1 MPTLKDKAAIAGIG
15 NTTYSRNSGVSVLAL
30 AAEACKRAIDDAG
43 IPTKEVD
50 GIVTYN
56 VGDSV
61 SPEYVAA
68 CLGLPRLRYHMQYWG
83 GGPAS
88 QQVVAT
94 AAIAVA
100 TGMANNVICFRAL
113 NGRSGRRP
121 GGTGER
127 PEASGESQFAIPFGF
142 TNFVQMFA
150 FWATRH
156 MALYGTTE
164 EQLGS
169 VAITTREYAVMNERA
184 VMRKPMTMEDY
195 LRSRMIAWP
204 LRLFDICL
212 ETDGACALLVTS
224 AERARDMKHRPIY
237 VMAAAHGGGPATSG
251 HDENLG
257 LYLRWKEHTEFYGKH
272 IAPDLYGMAGI
283 TPQDIDVAE
292 IYDDM
297 TIAVI
302 FQLEDFGF
310 CKKGEGGP
318 FVADGNTKLTGK
330 LPTNTHGGLMSEA
343 YIHGLNHTF
352 EAVSQLRGDAG
363 PRQVKNAEIA
373 LTTGMGAA
381 VGSALILRR

>member
-1 MPTLKDKAAIAGIG
+1 
-15 NTTYSRNSGVSVLAL
+15 
-30 AAEACKRAIDDAG
+30 
-43 IPTKEVD
+43 
-50 GIVTYN
+50 
-56 VGDSV
+56 
-61 SPEYVAA
+61 
-68 CLGLPRLRYHMQYWG
+68 
-83 GGPAS
+83 
-88 QQVVAT
+88 
-94 AAIAVA
+94 
-100 TGMANNVICFRAL
+100 
-113 NGRSGRRP
+113 
-121 GGTGER
+121 
-127 PEASGESQFAIPFGF
+127 
-142 TNFVQMFA
+142 
-150 FWATRH
+150 

-195 LRSRMIAWP
+195 LGSRMIAWP

-224 AERARDMKHRPIY
+224 AERARDTKHRPIY

-318 FVADGNTKLTGK
+318 FVAEGNTKLTGK

-363 PRQVKNAEIA
+363 LRQVKNAEIA